1 MKKANNELNM
11 KGIEKLLD
19 SIENEVKEI
28 RSILSFGNDEV
39 EEEAPVAKKSGETKK
54 PAAVKKEAVKVVE
67 ESTGEA
73 DVEINEEYLNV
84 LSYNDLK
91 KLSKSLGIPAVGSR
105 AEITAKILSSAGEVE
120 EGEEQEELK
129 PVKKSGKPKV
139 VTKRAKDLP
148 EEEEEDVED
157 DSEEEVEEDVE
168 DDVEDDSEE
177 DTDSED
183 EDADE
188 EEDEGPSLADEVE
201 EALADMSDEEIK
213 DLLVEN
219 GIKAKG
225 KRQALIDAVIKGV
238 EDGVIE
244 FGEDDED
251 SDDDVDEEEVEEEED
266 EEVEEDEVSD
276 SLVES
281 MENFQSDLE
290 AEIKAGKISRK
301 EMVETI
307 NAYEGRKVGT
317 KKVTDAEL
325 AKWYI
330 EIKLNMV
337 NDEGTI
343 SDFNEPY
350 TRDGVPFC
358 CGKQL
363 KHVKGE
369 HVYVCETCGNEYE
382 DEDEE

>member
-1 MKKANNELNM
+1 MKKANTELNM

-19 SIENEVKEI
+19 SIEGNVKEL
-28 RSILSFGNDEV
+28 RSILSFGNDV

-73 DVEINEEYLNV
+73 DVEINEEYLNG

-105 AEITAKILSSAGEVE
+105 AEITAKILSGAGEGE
-120 EGEEQEELK
+120 EEQEELK

-148 EEEEEDVED
+148 EEEEEEEEEA
-157 DSEEEVEEDVE
+157 DSEEDVEEEDVE

-177 DTDSED
+177 EEED
-183 EDADE
+183 VDGE

-244 FGEDDED
+244 FGEDDEED
-251 SDDDVDEEEVEEEED
+251 SDSDEDTDEEEEED
-266 EEVEEDEVSD
+266 SSDEEEDISD

-290 AEIKAGKISRK
+290 AEIKAGKVSRK

-307 NAYEGRKVGT
+307 HAYEGKKVGT
-317 KKVTDAEL
+317 KKCTDEEL

-330 EIKLNMV
+330 EIKLKMV

-343 SDFNEPY
+343 SEFKEPY

-358 CGKQL
+358 CGKPL
-363 KHVKGE
+363 SYVEGE
-369 HVYVCETCGNEYE
+369 HVFVCETCGNEYE